1 MSCLVWKCVGIR
13 VLVAVIV
20 AVVVVVVV
28 SYECGATN
36 AAVVPHRLSRPLI
49 LPLRPPTTLHE
60 QHEHHEN
67 LLLTKIKYSNNLTIG
82 HIKFLDFLF

>member
-1 MSCLVWKCVGIR
+1 MGYLVWKCVGIR

-28 SYECGATN
+28 MVSYECGATN

-49 LPLRPPTTLHE
+49 LPPRPPTTLH
-60 QHEHHEN
+60 
-67 LLLTKIKYSNNLTIG
+67 LTTPTPRKLPINQDKIQ
-82 HIKFLDFLF
+82 